1 MNIASASLY
10 NSEVSIL
17 TFWKQELKELSQ
29 TEKTFKN
36 AYRIMKSHFS
46 DEIFGER
53 SLNGRMERITYSQF
67 YKNVDG
73 AAYAISNMFADKRGG
88 FIGIRMDNSPE
99 WVACFYGCL
108 KAGFKPLLLNIR
120 LDSASLEYT
129 VKSVN
134 AVAVISDEANFCDGD
149 VLYSSLDKNG
159 VIGDDYWENEIALMT
174 SGTTGQPKIIVYNG
188 EAICAQILLSGDI
201 VQQNRAILHNRK
213 LEIKLVAFLP
223 FYHIFG
229 LMAILLW
236 FVYFGRTLIFLNGYD
251 SESIRFAC
259 KYHKATHFFAVPLV
273 WNTVAS
279 AVFTEA
285 KKTNQ
290 LGKLNKAVK
299 ISNKLQNVF
308 PRFGGFVARNV
319 LFKSVREKA
328 LGTSLKFCISGGG
341 FLRDD
346 ALELLNGLGYTMH
359 VGYGMTEAGICSV
372 DMSRRAGKLL
382 DNTVGKP
389 FPTVEQVVSN
399 DGMLY
404 IKGKTLYTAEYKDG
418 VRIER
423 DGSEAFCTN
432 DMFEVLPD
440 GRWNI
445 LGRKDDIIIGASGE
459 NISPDAI
466 EQLISLPVPYCVI
479 GQKLSDGTE
488 KPVLIVSTDEKHSE
502 YEKLS
507 ILNRVYSSL
516 DRIPVTMR
524 PAAVYTI
531 AAEIPT
537 TLGKPRRNIL
547 KEQIANG
554 SVELIPAQKPD
565 PEILEK
571 SYDETTRNIC
581 AEVRRIFS
589 EVLKT
594 DIDTVTDTTH
604 FIYDCGGD
612 SMTYYNLIAVI
623 SEKFGV
629 TLTFDADSPL
639 MTPMDITMRIISL
652 KSDNE

>member
-1 MNIASASLY
+1 MI
-10 NSEVSIL
+10 
-17 TFWKQELKELSQ
+17 FWKQELLELTKSDKSLKE
-29 TEKTFKN
+29 
-36 AYRIMKSHFS
+36 AYMIMKSHFS

-53 SLNGRMERITYSQF
+53 TANGRTERITYTQF
-67 YKNVDG
+67 YGKVENT
-73 AAYAISNMFADKRGG
+73 AAAIDKMFSDKRGS
-88 FIGIRMDNSPE
+88 FIAIKMDNSPE
-99 WVACFYGCL
+99 WVASFYGIL

-120 LDSASLEYT
+120 LDSESLAYA
-129 VKSVN
+129 VKSTS
-134 AVAVISDEANFCDGD
+134 AIAVIADEANYSEGD
-149 VLYSSLDKNG
+149 VLYSTLDLSG
-159 VIGDDYWENEIALMT
+159 TIGDEYWENELALMT
-174 SGTTGQPKIIVYNG
+174 SGTTGQPKIIVYDGN
-188 EAICAQILLSGDI
+188 AICSQILLSGDI
-201 VQQNRAILHNRK
+201 VAQNRAILHNRK

-236 FVYFGRTLIFLNGYD
+236 FVYFGRTLIFLQGYD

-259 KYHKATHFFAVPLV
+259 KYNKATHFFAVPLV

-279 AVFTEA
+279 AVFAEA
-285 KKTNQ
+285 KKTDQ
-290 LGKLNKAVK
+290 LGKLNKAIK
-299 ISNKLQNVF
+299 LSNKLQNVF
-308 PRFGGFVARNV
+308 PRFGGFVARNI

-341 FLRDD
+341 FIRDD

-372 DMSRRAGKLL
+372 DMSAKAGKLL
-382 DNTVGKP
+382 QNTVGKP
-389 FPTVEQVVSN
+389 FPTIEQVVSD

-404 IKGKTLYTAEYKDG
+404 IKGQTLYIAEYKDG
-418 VRIER
+418 VRIPR
-423 DGSEAFCTN
+423 DSSEPFCTN

-440 GRWNI
+440 GRWKI

-459 NISPDAI
+459 NISPDAV
-466 EQLISLPVPYCVI
+466 EQLLSLPVPYCVI
-479 GQKLSDGTE
+479 GEKASDGTE
-488 KPVLIVSTDEKHSE
+488 KPVLIVSSNEKQSE
-502 YEKLS
+502 FEKLS
-507 ILNRVYSSL
+507 ILNLVFNSL

-524 PAAVYTI
+524 PSTVYTTSS
-531 AAEIPT
+531 EIPT
-537 TLGKPRRNIL
+537 TLGKTRRSIL
-547 KEQIANG
+547 KRQIEDG

-565 PEILEK
+565 SDTITK
-571 SYDETTRNIC
+571 SYDAATTELC
-581 AEVRRIFS
+581 SKVRAVFA

-594 DIDTVTDTTH
+594 DVDNISDTTH

-623 SEKFGV
+623 SEKFEV

-652 KSDNE
+652 KSATDKVN